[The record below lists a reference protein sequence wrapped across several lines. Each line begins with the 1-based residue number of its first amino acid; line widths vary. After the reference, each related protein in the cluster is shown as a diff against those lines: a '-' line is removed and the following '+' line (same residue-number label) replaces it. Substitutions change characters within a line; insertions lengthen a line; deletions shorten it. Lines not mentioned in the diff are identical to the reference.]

1 MSERWSYKV
10 LELKLKLF
18 GGSTSTRLEDE
29 LNRLGKQGWELVSV
43 NQTNSLEPI
52 RCVLKK
58 EN

>member
-10 LELKLKLF
+10 LELELKLF
-18 GGSTSTRLEDE
+18 GSSMSSRLEDE
-29 LNRLGKQGWELVSV
+29 LNRLGKQGWELVSMV
-43 NQTNSLEPI
+43 QASSIEPI

>member
-1 MSERWSYKV
+1 MSDRWSYKV

-18 GGSTSTRLEDE
+18 GGSMSSRLEDE
-29 LNRLGKQGWELVSV
+29 LNRLGKQGWELVSII
-43 NQTNSLEPI
+43 QTNSIEPI